1 VTITVPYWHTG
12 DDAAVVLGK
21 VFALSAIVEK
31 ETGLTAFDPQTERPL
46 AEMQPQGAT
55 GLMSRITE
63 DLRSRYGG

>member
-1 VTITVPYWHTG
+1 MPYWHTG

-21 VFALSAIVEK
+21 ISALSAIVEK

-46 AEMQPQGAT
+46 AETQPEGAI
-55 GLMSRITE
+55 GMMSRITE